1 MQRVMI
7 AAIAVV
13 VGVVLGGTL
22 PRAEA
27 RRLEARMEE
36 LELRKCGPGV
46 GSDLGR
52 MLRGVGS
59 SEPNRPGIVREK
71 NPDLADTDE
80 VDDDEAPPSR
90 GPDAMKTAMRL
101 RSTQSRAALVEDA
114 NPNDE
119 QLDTLDAAVD
129 QMNAELL
136 ELADQLASRLEEGEV
151 PSRHDQLAFAAD
163 ALDILLEADASLR
176 GTLDPEQL
184 DAVEDGSIDPFS
196 YVDPAII
203 ERLDRIERR

>member
-1 MQRVMI
+1 
-7 AAIAVV
+7 
-13 VGVVLGGTL
+13 
-22 PRAEA
+22 
-27 RRLEARMEE
+27 
-36 LELRKCGPGV
+36 
-46 GSDLGR
+46 
-52 MLRGVGS
+52 
-59 SEPNRPGIVREK
+59 
-71 NPDLADTDE
+71 
-80 VDDDEAPPSR
+80 
-90 GPDAMKTAMRL
+90 MRL
-101 RSTQSRAALVEDA
+101 RSTQSRAALVEAA

-129 QMNAELL
+129 QMNGELL
-136 ELADQLASRLEEGEV
+136 ELAEQLASRLEDGEV

-163 ALDILLEADASLR
+163 ALDILLEADASIR